1 MRASKSEPAE
11 RLSPPPGGSAPSV
24 AASTR
29 DQKKQLEGASSSCLS
44 ASEAAEMLR
53 KLEVAGTN
61 LASDLSQL
69 TAVWKEVMQESTESA
84 VDHMLLYDSAA
95 MDLEAKAL
103 SAVHAGERL
112 IQGSVRLNKELR
124 GMDILAARVKAVKL
138 ALEELEALV
147 KPLLR

>member
-1 MRASKSEPAE
+1 MTGNNTLPR
-11 RLSPPPGGSAPSV
+11 
-24 AASTR
+24 
-29 DQKKQLEGASSSCLS
+29 Q
-44 ASEAAEMLR
+44 
-53 KLEVAGTN
+53 
-61 LASDLSQL
+61 
-69 TAVWKEVMQESTESA
+69 EVMQESTESA